1 MLLSPKYT
9 YQKSPHKNCSINGAV
24 SMPQSKKPRL
34 LEGGQNNHAA
44 ADNYYFLVASINK
57 LSYDELAT
65 IFGFLPPKQ
74 IMRMRRVS
82 KRWGEAVKKTTIESP

>member
-1 MLLSPKYT
+1 MS
-9 YQKSPHKNCSINGAV
+9 
-24 SMPQSKKPRL
+24 QSKKLRL
-34 LEGGQNNHAA
+34 LEDGQNNHAA
-44 ADNYYFLVASINK
+44 ADYFSVANINK